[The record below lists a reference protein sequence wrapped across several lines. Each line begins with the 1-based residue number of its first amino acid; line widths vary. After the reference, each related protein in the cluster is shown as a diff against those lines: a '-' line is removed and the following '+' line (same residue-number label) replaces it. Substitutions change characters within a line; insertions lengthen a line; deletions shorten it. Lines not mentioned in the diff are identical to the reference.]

1 MAIAFGRAAAI
12 EGARGDGLRRRGRL
26 WERLET
32 MIEGATEDLVPIGE
46 HAHGDADADV
56 RDWRVIAGDGAVLGT
71 VADVLLDRA
80 SGEPRFLAIAL
91 DASVARTQGGKRV
104 YVPFSAARADRGTRW
119 VHLDGVTGTSAPIL
133 PAFPTDDAAIAAP
146 PPPLAHASAET
157 AAALDAA
164 PPPHPEMVDGEARVT
179 LSEEVLEVGTRT
191 VEAGE
196 VRVTKTVET
205 EIVRETVPVMREDV
219 TVERR
224 PLPPGAGLE
233 PRVEGDEIHVPI
245 VEEEIVVTKRLVARE
260 ELVIRKRQVVRDEVV
275 EAEVRRERAEVLGPD
290 DMVDPIG

>member
-1 MAIAFGRAAAI
+1 
-12 EGARGDGLRRRGRL
+12 
-26 WERLET
+26 

-46 HAHGDADADV
+46 HARGGDAETDV
-56 RDWRVIAGDGAVLGT
+56 RDWRVIAGDGSVLGT
-71 VADVLLDRA
+71 VADVLLDRT

-104 YVPFSAARADRGTRW
+104 YVPFSAARADRETRW

-133 PAFPTDDAAIAAP
+133 PAFPTEDVALAAAP
-146 PPPLAHASAET
+146 PLPEARSET
-157 AAALDAA
+157 VAALDAA

-260 ELVIRKRQVVRDEVV
+260 ELVIRKRQVVQDEVV
-275 EAEVRRERAEVLGPD
+275 EAEVRKERAEVLSPD
-290 DMVDPIG
+290 GIIHDGGG